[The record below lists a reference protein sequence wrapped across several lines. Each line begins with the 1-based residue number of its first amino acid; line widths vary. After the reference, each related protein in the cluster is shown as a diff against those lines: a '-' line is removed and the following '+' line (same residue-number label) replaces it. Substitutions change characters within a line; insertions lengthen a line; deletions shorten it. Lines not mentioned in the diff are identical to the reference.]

1 MNLKSVTSFVFS
13 IIALALLGLSFTLV
27 LSPTFRQTFN
37 NLITS
42 DQRHIIANL
51 ETNLS
56 LPNKSFKIL
65 KISAKKNLWIEIYD
79 LNLSEDRVAEFK
91 LSIKTDGRM
100 FINNRASS
108 LFASDLDGDQILEII
123 VPTFDL
129 ELNPQIHAYRY
140 NPITDKFSEIS
151 DQDLLQK
158 LNF

>member
-1 MNLKSVTSFVFS
+1 MNLKSTTSFVIS
-13 IIALALLGLSFTLV
+13 ILAVLLLALSFTLV
-27 LSPTFRQTFN
+27 LNSKFRQAFN

-42 DQRHIIANL
+42 DERHIIANL

-79 LNLSEDRVAEFK
+79 LNFSEDRVAEFK
-91 LSIKTDGRM
+91 LPIKTDGRM

-108 LFASDLDGDQILEII
+108 LFASDLDGDQILEVI

-129 ELNPQIHAYRY
+129 ELNPRIYAYRY

-158 LNF
+158 MNF